1 MLVLL
6 PTRLSGVP
14 CGPHVATPSRGPL
27 TLHQPTL
34 PRSALAGARRMVAR
48 NLIRLRRLWRVL
60 ADAWAYRLR
69 HGPLN
74 PP

>member
-14 CGPHVATPSRGPL
+14 CGPHVATASRGPL

-48 NLIRLRRLWRVL
+48 NLIRMRRLWRVL